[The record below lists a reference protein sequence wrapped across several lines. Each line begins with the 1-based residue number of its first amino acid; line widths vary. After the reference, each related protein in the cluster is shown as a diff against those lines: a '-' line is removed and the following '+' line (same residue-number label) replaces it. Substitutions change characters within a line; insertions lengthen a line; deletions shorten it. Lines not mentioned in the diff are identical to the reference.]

1 MKVIAILAAVVT
13 LLFVAFASYCLLQMF
28 ARGPLVE
35 GAAIVIG
42 FIAAILVKNAITAHT
57 RDAG

>member
-1 MKVIAILAAVVT
+1 MKIIAVVAAVVT
-13 LLFVAFASYCLLQMF
+13 LLVVAFASYCLMQMF

-42 FIAAILVKNAITAHT
+42 FFAAIFVRNAITA
-57 RDAG
+57 RSRAGE